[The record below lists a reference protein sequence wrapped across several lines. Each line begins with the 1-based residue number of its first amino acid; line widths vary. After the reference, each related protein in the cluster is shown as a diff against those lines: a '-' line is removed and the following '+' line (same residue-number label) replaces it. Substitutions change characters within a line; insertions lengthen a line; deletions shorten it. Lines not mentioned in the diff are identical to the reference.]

1 MNSAEENLL
10 IKWIWWQSVSFHS
23 NCHCPWA
30 NEQSGHG
37 GKDGSYA
44 WPQQHK
50 TPLLKAGSWVPNL
63 PEAKTNIEPSIKL
76 HFQGDWQVDHIGLL
90 PFWKEQH
97 FVLTEINTY
106 SGYRF
111 AFSAYR
117 GQITSMYL
125 LVFNRMVLYFIIFT
139 LFSFKVDIFIHGH
152 FGSLLIHIY
161 NRISLL
167 MCLWESRLEYW

>member
-1 MNSAEENLL
+1 MSKKHEDMFVLCNCWLKGELSRGEFNNQVNKMTHFEDNS
-10 IKWIWWQSVSFHS
+10 QSLSPAT
-23 NCHCPWA
+23 HCPWT

-37 GKDGSYA
+37 GRDGSYV

-50 TPLLKAGSWVPNL
+50 IPLIKADSWLPNL
-63 PEAKTNIEPSIKL
+63 PEAKTNIKPLIKP
-76 HFQGDWQVDHIGLL
+76 HFQGDRQVGHIGLL

-117 GQITSMYL
+117 GQNLY
-125 LVFNRMVLYFIIFT
+125 VFVIF
-139 LFSFKVDIFIHGH
+139 
-152 FGSLLIHIY
+152 
-161 NRISLL
+161 
-167 MCLWESRLEYW
+167 